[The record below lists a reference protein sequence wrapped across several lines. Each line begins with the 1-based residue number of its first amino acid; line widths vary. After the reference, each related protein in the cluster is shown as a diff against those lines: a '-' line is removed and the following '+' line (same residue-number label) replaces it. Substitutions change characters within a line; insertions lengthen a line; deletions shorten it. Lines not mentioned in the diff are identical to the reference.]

1 MGNNDKTRK
10 MFDLKDIQN
19 KPLLAK
25 SITNLSYIKSDDFDE
40 RKGIAITII
49 EGILYGYY
57 PEAR

>member
-1 MGNNDKTRK
+1 MGNND
-10 MFDLKDIQN
+10 

-49 EGILYGYY
+49 EVILYGYY